1 MERELKEQL
10 EKITSQLH
18 NVETKLGDV
27 SKQLD
32 KSEIT
37 SAQRKTQTDVYMS
50 AALSAAAV
58 GLAIAGVTA
67 WYVVILLILGL
78 CLMLSSV
85 ITRVGMRRKRMRLE
99 HQI

>member
-32 KSEIT
+32 KSEKT
-37 SAQRKTQTDVYMS
+37 STLRETWTDSFMGIAFF
-50 AALSAAAV
+50 AASIGLLLAGATVWYAGAV
-58 GLAIAGVTA
+58 GFFGV
-67 WYVVILLILGL
+67 YLIFT
-78 CLMLSSV
+78 ST
-85 ITRVGMRRKRMRLE
+85 IRRVRIRIKRRS
-99 HQI
+99 